1 MAVNLHSLLYS
12 PSFGAPHAAHL
23 HDSDRC
29 PACLSA
35 VRRLNQLES
44 ATDDLRR
51 ELELGAHRL
60 RTVLCQLALAEERA
74 GHRTLAGALR
84 SVAAGQ
90 SNLSFDDVSALLVE
104 QESRAAS
111 PAAPAQRLSARE
123 REVLRLITE
132 GLRTPSIAAR
142 LGITAA
148 TVEVHRR
155 NIMRKLGLHTVAGLT
170 KYALREGLTS
180 L

>member
-1 MAVNLHSLLYS
+1 MAMSLHSLPPS
-12 PSFGAPHAAHL
+12 PGRGAGEATGR
-23 HDSDRC
+23 HDRARC
-29 PACLSA
+29 PSCLSA
-35 VRRLNQLES
+35 ASRLNELEA
-44 ATDDLRR
+44 ATDDLKR
-51 ELELGAHRL
+51 EIELGARRL
-60 RTVLCQLALAEERA
+60 RTVMGQLALAEERA
-74 GHRTLAGALR
+74 GHRSLAVAIR

-90 SNLSFDDVSALLVE
+90 SNLSFDDVSALLGDA
-104 QESRAAS
+104 QTPNSCPS
-111 PAAPAQRLSARE
+111 APAQRLSARE

-132 GLRTPSIAAR
+132 GQRTPAIAAR

>member
-1 MAVNLHSLLYS
+1 MLIDLHLPPQP
-12 PSFGAPHAAHL
+12 PSGDTAHAAHL
-23 HDSDRC
+23 HDSESC

-35 VRRLNQLES
+35 AWRLNQLEA
-44 ATDDLRR
+44 ATDGMRR
-51 ELELGAHRL
+51 ELELGACRL
-60 RTVLCQLALAEERA
+60 RTVLCRLALSEERA
-74 GHRTLAGALR
+74 GHRSLAGALR

-104 QESRAAS
+104 QESLACR
-111 PAAPAQRLSARE
+111 PAAPVQRLSARE

-132 GLRTPSIAAR
+132 GQRTPSIAAR

>member
-1 MAVNLHSLLYS
+1 MAMSLHSLPPS
-12 PSFGAPHAAHL
+12 PGLGAGEATGW
-23 HDSDRC
+23 HDRERC
-29 PACLSA
+29 PSCLRA
-35 VRRLNQLES
+35 AWRLHELE
-44 ATDDLRR
+44 ATTNDLRR
-51 ELELGAHRL
+51 EIELVARRL
-60 RTVLCQLALAEERA
+60 RTVMGQLALAEERA
-74 GHRTLAGALR
+74 GHRSLAGAIR

-90 SNLSFDDVSALLVE
+90 SNLSFDDVSALLGDA
-104 QESRAAS
+104 QTPNACPS
-111 PAAPAQRLSARE
+111 APAQHLSARE

-132 GLRTPSIAAR
+132 GQRTPAIAVR
-142 LGITAA
+142 LGITVA